1 MPVVAVPGLFE
12 AQSHA
17 KHLITIRIVSTHER
31 EAEQS
36 MHRVVIVGGGFAGL
50 YAARA
55 LKDKPVEVNLIDRR
69 NFHLFQPLL
78 YQVATGGLSAVD
90 IAAPLRVALRDAK
103 NVHTLLGEVTGFDV
117 ERRAVIMQER
127 EIPYDS
133 LIVATGSR
141 HHYFG
146 NSQWEAFAPGLKTL
160 EDAQEIRRR
169 ILTAFEAGEIELDAE
184 RRRAWLTFVIVGG
197 GPTGVELAGSLGEI
211 ANDTLQGEFRNI
223 RPEEAQIFLVEA
235 APRILGTYPPELSAK
250 AEESLNRLGVLSL
263 TGARVV
269 SIDGDGVELEV
280 AGAHRRIPARTVLWA
295 AGVQASSLGAKLA
308 ERTGAELDRA
318 GRVKVEADLT
328 IPGHPEIFVL
338 GDLAGATTAGTAAQP
353 AVAPVAMQHGQYAAR
368 LIVARLKGGSVTPF
382 QYHNRGSMATIGRAS
397 AVAVVGG
404 ISLSGWPAWVTWL
417 FIHLMYLVG
426 FQNRLLVFI
435 QWAFQYITFNRR
447 ARLITGTPTSAP
459 AELAGSERE
468 LSSAAQG

>member
-1 MPVVAVPGLFE
+1 M
-12 AQSHA
+12 
-17 KHLITIRIVSTHER
+17 T
-31 EAEQS
+31 
-36 MHRVVIVGGGFAGL
+36 HRVVIVGGGFAGL

-55 LKDKPVEVNLIDRR
+55 LKDKPVEVTLVDRR

-90 IAAPLRVALRDAK
+90 ISSPLRVTLRDAK
-103 NVHTLLGEVTGFDV
+103 NVHTLLGEVSGFDV
-117 ERRAVIMQER
+117 ERRVAITAER

-146 NSQWEAFAPGLKTL
+146 NPQWEAVAPGLKTL

-169 ILTAFEAGEIELDAE
+169 ILSAFEAAEMEPDPE
-184 RRRAWLTFVIVGG
+184 RRRPWLTFIIVGG

-235 APRILGTYPPELSAK
+235 APRILGTYPPDLSAK
-250 AEESLNRLGVLSL
+250 AEESLNRLGVLAL
-263 TGARVV
+263 TGARVMC
-269 SIDGDGVELEV
+269 IDGEGVELDVGGE
-280 AGAHRRIPARTVLWA
+280 HRRIPARTVLWA
-295 AGVQASSLGAKLA
+295 AGVQASALGANLA
-308 ERTGAELDRA
+308 TQTGAELDRS
-318 GRVKVEADLT
+318 GRVKVRPDLT

-338 GDLAGATTAGTAAQP
+338 GDLAGATTAGTTAEP
-353 AVAPVAMQHGQYAAR
+353 AVAPVAMQHGAYAAR
-368 LIVARLKGGSVTPF
+368 LIVARLKHASLEPF
-382 QYHNRGSMATIGRAS
+382 RYRNKGSMATIGRAA
-397 AVAVVGG
+397 AVAVVGPVT
-404 ISLSGWPAWVTWL
+404 LSGWPAWVTWL

-435 QWAFQYITFNRR
+435 QWGFQYITFNRR
-447 ARLITGTPTSAP
+447 ARLITGQPNSGLAAAP
-459 AELAGSERE
+459 NTQSELKDATMERPD
-468 LSSAAQG
+468 SHHTTA

>member
-1 MPVVAVPGLFE
+1 M
-12 AQSHA
+12 
-17 KHLITIRIVSTHER
+17 T
-31 EAEQS
+31 
-36 MHRVVIVGGGFAGL
+36 HRVVIVGGGFAGL
-50 YAARA
+50 YTARA
-55 LKDKPVEVNLIDRR
+55 LQSKPVEVTLIDRR

-103 NVHTLLGEVTGFDV
+103 NAHTLLAEVTGFDV
-117 ERRAVIMQER
+117 ERRVVITPER
-127 EIPYDS
+127 EIPYDT

-146 NSQWEAFAPGLKTL
+146 NERWEAFAPGLKTL

-169 ILTAFEAGEIELDAE
+169 ILLAFEAGEIELDPE

-197 GPTGVELAGSLGEI
+197 GPTGVELAGALGEI

-223 RPEEAQIFLVEA
+223 RPEEARIFLVEA
-235 APRILGTYPPELSAK
+235 SPRVLGVYPPELSTR

-269 SIDGDGVELEV
+269 DIDADGVELEV
-280 AGAHRRIPARTVLWA
+280 AGAHRHIPARTVLWA
-295 AGVQASSLGAKLA
+295 AGVQASSLGARLA
-308 ERTGAELDRA
+308 AQTGAELDRS

-328 IPGHPEIFVL
+328 VPGHPEIFIL
-338 GDLAGATTAGTAAQP
+338 GDLAGATTAGTPAQP
-353 AVAPVAMQHGQYAAR
+353 AVAPVAMQHGRYAAR
-368 LIVARLKGGSVTPF
+368 LIEARLKGASIGAF
-382 QYHNRGSMATIGRAS
+382 KYHNRGSMATIGRAS

-404 ISLSGWPAWVTWL
+404 LILSGWPAWVTWL

-435 QWAFQYITFNRR
+435 QWAFQYLTFNRR
-447 ARLITGTPTSAP
+447 ARLITGGPSAGP
-459 AELAGSERE
+459 ATVSGSERE
-468 LSSAAQG
+468 LDAAARR

>member
-1 MPVVAVPGLFE
+1 
-12 AQSHA
+12 
-17 KHLITIRIVSTHER
+17 
-31 EAEQS
+31 
-36 MHRVVIVGGGFAGL
+36 VIVGGGFAGL

-55 LKDKPVEVNLIDRR
+55 LKDKPVEVTVVDRR

-90 IAAPLRVALRDAK
+90 IAAPLRVTLRDAK
-103 NVHTLLGEVTGFDV
+103 NVHTLLGEVTGFDIA
-117 ERRAVIMQER
+117 RRVVITPER

-146 NSQWEAFAPGLKTL
+146 NDQWERFAPGLKTL

-169 ILTAFEAGEIELDAE
+169 ILLAFEAGEMEPDPE

-197 GPTGVELAGSLGEI
+197 GPTGVELAGALGEI

-235 APRILGTYPPELSAK
+235 SSRILGTYPPDLSTSAG
-250 AEESLNRLGVLSL
+250 ESLQRLGVLPM
-263 TGARVV
+263 TDARVI
-269 SIDGDGVELEV
+269 SIDGEGVDLEV
-280 AGAHRRIPARTVLWA
+280 SGTQRRIPARTVLWA
-295 AGVQASSLGAKLA
+295 AGVQASPLGAKLA
-308 ERTGAELDRA
+308 AQTGAELDRA
-318 GRVKVEADLT
+318 GRIKVEPDLT
-328 IPGHPEIFVL
+328 VPGHPEIFIL
-338 GDLAGATTAGTAAQP
+338 GDLAGATTAGAAAQP
-353 AVAPVAMQHGQYAAR
+353 AVAPVAMQHGRYAAR
-368 LIVARLKGGSVTPF
+368 LIQARLKNATVEPF
-382 QYHNRGSMATIGRAS
+382 RYHDRGSMATIGRAS

-404 ISLSGWPAWVTWL
+404 LSLSGWPAWVTWL

-435 QWAFQYITFNRR
+435 QWAFQYVTFNRR
-447 ARLITGTPTSAP
+447 ARLITGEP
-459 AELAGSERE
+459 ATGLARLPVIERD
-468 LSSAAQG
+468 AGGATRQ

>member
-1 MPVVAVPGLFE
+1 L
-12 AQSHA
+12 
-17 KHLITIRIVSTHER
+17 T
-31 EAEQS
+31 
-36 MHRVVIVGGGFAGL
+36 HRVVIVGGGFAGL

-55 LKDKPVEVNLIDRR
+55 LKDKPVEVTLIDCR

-90 IAAPLRVALRDAK
+90 IAAPLRVVLRDAK

-117 ERRAVIMQER
+117 ERHVVITPER

-133 LIVATGSR
+133 LVVASGSR

-146 NSQWEAFAPGLKTL
+146 NAQWEAFAPGLKTL

-169 ILTAFEAGEIELDAE
+169 ILLAFEAGEMELDPE

-197 GPTGVELAGSLGEI
+197 GPTGVELAGALGEI

-223 RPEEAQIFLVEA
+223 RPEEARIFLVEA
-235 APRILGTYPPELSAK
+235 SPRILGVYPPGLSAR
-250 AEESLNRLGVLSL
+250 AEESLNQLGVLSL

-280 AGAHRRIPARTVLWA
+280 AGAPRRIPARTVLWA
-295 AGVQASSLGAKLA
+295 AGIQASPLGAKLA
-308 ERTGAELDRA
+308 AQTGAELDRA

-328 IPGHPEIFVL
+328 IPGHPEVFVL
-338 GDLAGATTAGTAAQP
+338 GDLAGATTSGAAAQP
-353 AVAPVAMQHGQYAAR
+353 SVAPVAMQHGRYAAR
-368 LIVARLKGGSVTPF
+368 LIEARLKCVAVGPF
-382 QYHNRGSMATIGRAS
+382 RYHNRGSMATIGRAS
-397 AVAVVGG
+397 AVAVVVGL
-404 ISLSGWPAWVTWL
+404 SLSGWAAWVTWL
-417 FIHLMYLVG
+417 FIHLMYLAG

-435 QWAFQYITFNRR
+435 QWAFQYVTFNRR
-447 ARLITGTPTSAP
+447 ARLITGSPPSPPQEQSVPRPELTASAP
-459 AELAGSERE
+459 PDKGVAWRGTPI
-468 LSSAAQG
+468 